1 MKTESLTTSFAFL
14 LFHNPFKYIAYVLE
28 ICILCF
34 CSIKSKK
41 NGKRH
46 HAHVKIWEFYILWKK
61 WRVLHFLCSFR
72 GCTTG
77 ENYTEDVVQFSFLH
91 RTDLRP
97 ICLRQQKRDLL
108 RRNQNLLQWS
118 RKHIKCSNLKH
129 SEKEH

>member
-34 CSIKSKK
+34 CSIKSKR

-46 HAHVKIWEFYILWKK
+46 HAQLKFENFTYCEKK
-61 WRVLHFLCSFR
+61 WRVLHLLCSFR

-77 ENYTEDVVQFSFLH
+77 GNYTEDVVQFSFLH